1 MSFKKNLLAA
11 AVASTMIVS
20 GAQAATE
27 TEVVTYGPSGL
38 NWTDILD
45 FAEFNTNLGTLN
57 SATLTYGGDITSTM
71 SVANTSANSSFMTET
86 INGNVKFTS
95 SVLTNNLSVSKSVT
109 TPSMLPSD
117 PGATGANQYSFGAV
131 DAATGATVDVVT
143 GSLLSLLEAGNSTTM
158 YGITVKET
166 GGSFASG
173 PATNFTSVSTVGSAY
188 VTVVYNYTPTVVTTS
203 TVPEPAS
210 LALLAVG
217 LAGLGFRRNKKA

>member
-1 MSFKKNLLAA
+1 MSFNKTLLAA
-11 AVASTMIVS
+11 AVASAMFVN

-27 TEVVTYGPSGL
+27 TEVVTYGPNGL
-38 NWTDILD
+38 NWTQVLD

-57 SATLTYGGDITSTM
+57 SATITYGGDINSTM

-117 PGATGANQYSFGAV
+117 PSATAANQYSFGAV

-158 YGITVKET
+158 YGVTVKET

-173 PATNFTSVSTVGSAY
+173 PATNLTSVSTVGSAY
-188 VTVVYNYTPTVVTTS
+188 ITIAYDYTVPTTS
-203 TVPEPAS
+203 AVPEPAS
-210 LALLAVG
+210 LALLAAG